1 MPWTF
6 GIRCFKSIQ
15 VKLSFA
21 MKQVESETYILVYI
35 AKKKYGLRNMVLPEM
50 SIYLSKQVERVKK

>member
-1 MPWTF
+1 
-6 GIRCFKSIQ
+6 
-15 VKLSFA
+15 

-35 AKKKYGLRNMVLPEM
+35 AKKKYWLRNMVLPEM